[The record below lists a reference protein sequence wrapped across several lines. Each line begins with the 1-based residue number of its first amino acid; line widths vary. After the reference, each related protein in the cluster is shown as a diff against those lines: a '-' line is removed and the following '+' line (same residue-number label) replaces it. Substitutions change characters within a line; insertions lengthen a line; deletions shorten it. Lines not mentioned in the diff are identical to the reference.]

1 MSPQP
6 ERESSKDLITPEKSS
21 GRKSVKKLK
30 PNNSVA
36 SLKRRLKRSS
46 LPLSTGRPV
55 SNAIK
60 KTEASDGTDMQA
72 IIDKFNQA
80 KEFSALKTERLQTEV
95 LSSKPNIEVNQTHKI
110 QNRHNQI
117 NVKNKQSSIP
127 FSKLRQPRYIQY
139 NRFGTTKDQA
149 SSETKLL
156 KGD

>member
-80 KEFSALKTERLQTEV
+80 KEFSALKTFLRLDG
-95 LSSKPNIEVNQTHKI
+95 
-110 QNRHNQI
+110 
-117 NVKNKQSSIP
+117 NK
-127 FSKLRQPRYIQY
+127 FLHH
-139 NRFGTTKDQA
+139 F
-149 SSETKLL
+149 
-156 KGD
+156 